1 MCLEAC
7 ARCHIYWWGYR
18 SPADFKIVWNKTKT
32 PTITALLDTV
42 FHYFQGLRRSRT
54 IFAMPSWPLLCSW
67 ADAITFAALL
77 LVYEFSLDYVIIWR
91 VSVWDIS
98 VGKENGA
105 VFEVSRLY
113 LLSLSRLSTS
123 NRPPY
128 KWCVSGSR
136 LIVGGPCAVD
146 ETQKVITIYSSN

>member
-18 SPADFKIVWNKTKT
+18 SSADLKLSGTKQKHLQLWLSWT
-32 PTITALLDTV
+32 RFSIIFRVCGDHEPYLPPL
-42 FHYFQGLRRSRT
+42 SR
-54 IFAMPSWPLLCSW
+54 SW
-67 ADAITFAALL
+67 ADAITFTTLL

-91 VSVWDIS
+91 VHLWDIS

-146 ETQKVITIYSSN
+146 ETQKVITIHSSN